1 MSFEEQKNFI
11 ASIPPF
17 DRLSDD
23 ERGLFARS
31 MDIAYYHEGD
41 RLIWAGIRPQ
51 YLFLIIKGVV
61 HERDEKGLHSV
72 YSNEDIFDAVTLLEG
87 PSDHDF
93 VAAEEVICYLL
104 PRALFV
110 DFARN
115 NHLFQS
121 YFYEDLSQKLEALAQ
136 QQRAESQSEFLT
148 ATIDEAHVHPP
159 VFVDADCTIRD
170 AGLLMVEKSVNTLF
184 VRAGDR
190 TGIITGLS
198 MARAVINDNVSR
210 QTPVA
215 QLARYDLVSLEIG
228 EFLFN
233 ALLLMTRH
241 RLSRVVV
248 KRRGNIVG
256 VLEQVDLLSYF
267 SNQSHLVNMEVD
279 RAESL
284 AELREASANT
294 LTVVR
299 ALNDQGVKMRHLTQ
313 LVSELNHKVLHKLFD
328 MLAPADLIANSCLL
342 VMGSEGREEQVLK
355 TDQDNALILRDEF
368 SPSELQTFTTG
379 LSEALTELGYP
390 PCPGEIM
397 VSNPA
402 WVRSQQDFKSH
413 LFHWVMQRDR
423 QSVLNLAIFYD
434 ALAVGGDPA
443 LLEGILRYLFQV
455 LSDHQAF
462 FAHFALAAVQF
473 DTPLGLFRRLVVE
486 KTGDEEQLDI
496 KKGGIFPIVHGV
508 RSLALEHRLP
518 VNNTVAR
525 IHALTEFRVYEPDF
539 ASELADAFE
548 FMSQVRL
555 NAMLNRLDHNE
566 RMDNYVRPADLNKR
580 ERDLLEDAFKI
591 VKAFKRVLVNRYK
604 LNWVR

>member
-23 ERGLFARS
+23 ERELFARN

-41 RLIWAGIRPQ
+41 RLVWAGIRPQ

-61 HERDEKGLHSV
+61 HERDESGIHGV

-87 PSDHDF
+87 RTRHDF
-93 VAAEEVICYLL
+93 IAAEEVICYLL

-121 YFYEDLSQKLEALAQ
+121 YFYEDLSQKLEALAL

-148 ATIDEAHVHPP
+148 ATIDEAYVHPA
-159 VFVDADCTIRD
+159 VFVDAECTIQD
-170 AGLLMVEKSVNTLF
+170 AGLLMVEKSADTLF
-184 VRAGDR
+184 VRKGDR
-190 TGIITGLS
+190 TGIVTGLS
-198 MARAVINDNVSR
+198 MARAVILKNVSP
-210 QTPVA
+210 QAPIGDI
-215 QLARYDLVSLEIG
+215 ARYELVSLETG

-248 KRRGNIVG
+248 KQRGKIVG
-256 VLEQVDLLSYF
+256 VLEQVDLLSFF
-267 SNQSHLVNMEVD
+267 SNQSHLVNMEVE
-279 RAESL
+279 RAHSF
-284 AELREASANT
+284 AELGEASQHT
-294 LTVVR
+294 MTVVR
-299 ALNDQGVKMRHLTQ
+299 ALNNQGVKMRHLTQ
-313 LVSELNHKVLHKLFD
+313 LVSELDRKVLRKLFE
-328 MLAPADLIANSCLL
+328 MVAPADLIANSCLL
-342 VMGSEGREEQVLK
+342 VMGSEGRGEQVLK
-355 TDQDNALILRDEF
+355 TDQDNALILRDDYT
-368 SPSELQTFTTG
+368 PSDLTTFTNR
-379 LSEALTELGYP
+379 LSEALTEFGYP
-390 PCPGEIM
+390 PCPGSIM
-397 VSNPA
+397 VSNPE

-434 ALAVGGDPA
+434 ALAVAGDA
-443 LLEGILRYLFQV
+443 TLLDGILRYLFKV
-455 LSDHQAF
+455 LSDNQAF

-473 DTPLGLFRRLVVE
+473 DTPLGLFRGLVLE
-486 KTGDEEQLDI
+486 KSEHEGQLDI

-508 RSLALEHRLP
+508 RSLALEHHLRL
-518 VNNTVAR
+518 NNTVER
-525 IHALTEFRVYEPDF
+525 IHALTETHVYKDEF
-539 ASELADAFE
+539 ASELADAFD

-555 NAMLNRLDHNE
+555 NAMLNRIDHNE
-566 RMDNYVRPADLNKR
+566 TVDNYVRPADLNKR

-591 VKAFKRVLVNRYK
+591 VKAFKKILVNRYK